1 MSSSLKSESFTV
13 QRLHTI
19 IATEMSHLAELAEVS
34 VRTIHF
40 HVEKDGSKSLGAR
53 ASGNAFAVMCE
64 AMRTGSG
71 RKTLSIDM
79 VNSWL
84 IPTSNKG
91 QVRFSQSVRSTPQVV
106 KACKKA
112 RRADREEDFSEE
124 ELQEA
129 DSSEEEVLIS
139 SDDADCDN
147 NDSAASSDGDWD

>member
-1 MSSSLKSESFTV
+1 
-13 QRLHTI
+13 
-19 IATEMSHLAELAEVS
+19 MSHLAELAEVS

-53 ASGNAFAVMCE
+53 ASGNAFAVMFE

-91 QVRFSQSVRSTPQVV
+91 QVRFSQSVRSTPRRLGGSAQIVRRISV
-106 KACKKA
+106 KKSYKRLTAVRKK
-112 RRADREEDFSEE
+112 
-124 ELQEA
+124 
-129 DSSEEEVLIS
+129 
-139 SDDADCDN
+139 C
-147 NDSAASSDGDWD
+147 